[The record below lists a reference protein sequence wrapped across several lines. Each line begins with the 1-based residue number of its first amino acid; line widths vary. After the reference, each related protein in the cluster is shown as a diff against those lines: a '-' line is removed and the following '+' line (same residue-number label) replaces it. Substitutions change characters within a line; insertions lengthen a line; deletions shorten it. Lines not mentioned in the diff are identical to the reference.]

1 MAVKKGIW
9 IQAIETNSPM
19 YSYLVFSLHLPDVPA
34 NISEARL
41 KDRLEEEFE
50 EGILAVERSGTC
62 AGFLWKVTW
71 QTRGGDHPTMQVS
84 GDGLSG
90 NDASVTVQ
98 TIVNGGLF
106 LDPIPGEFLRMPKSS
121 GQVGHAACRH
131 ATPLPKNVALRD
143 DQGFLSIDE
152 D

>member
-1 MAVKKGIW
+1 MKRKVQCIL
-9 IQAIETNSPM
+9 NS
-19 YSYLVFSLHLPDVPA
+19 VFSLHLPDVPA

-41 KDRLEEEFE
+41 KDRLEEEFK

-62 AGFLWKVTW
+62 AGFQWKVTW
-71 QTRGGDHPTMQVS
+71 QTSGGNHPTMQVS

-90 NDASVTVQ
+90 NEASVAVQ

-121 GQVGHAACRH
+121 GQVGY
-131 ATPLPKNVALRD
+131 ATTKVSLPLLKTEKERTRQIFSQNETNRL
-143 DQGFLSIDE
+143 I
-152 D
+152 